1 MEIKEYLK
9 SIGITQAGGVGKDG
23 AYVVDLLDS
32 NEYGKM
38 FSTLEKCDDLDIMEE
53 NQVVTEQGS
62 SLLYESE
69 SQPYLLNLIADWE
82 GDIYQLVVNTID

>member
-9 SIGITQAGGVGKDG
+9 SIGVAQSGSIGKDG
-23 AYVVDLLDS
+23 AYVIDLLDS